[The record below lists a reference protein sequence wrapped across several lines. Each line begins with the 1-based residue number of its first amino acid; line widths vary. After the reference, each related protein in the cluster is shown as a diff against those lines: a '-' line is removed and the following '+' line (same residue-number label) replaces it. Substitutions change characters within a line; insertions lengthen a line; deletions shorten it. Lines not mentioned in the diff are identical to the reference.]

1 MEKIGNVYCQNEVD
15 QARKAWETRKIADTQ
30 KEDDF
35 EADEIR
41 PLIPEGTYKVCCI
54 KTEKGVSHCRALKMF
69 LRFKI
74 VDPGQYMDRELFM
87 AMNLIDTKTGKPFK
101 KVPRGSKY
109 FEQWVIANNNIHP
122 RRKDRMSSAIFKNGI
137 FEAFVRTVKPK
148 FPDGTEKPG
157 SFHYSV
163 VDYLKSKVS

>member
-1 MEKIGNVYCQNEVD
+1 MENIQNVID
-15 QARKAWETRKIADTQ
+15 KARQTCKARKIADTQ

-35 EADEIR
+35 EADETR
-41 PLIPEGTYKVCCI
+41 PLIPEGSYQVCCI
-54 KTEKGVSHCRALKMF
+54 RIEKGASHFRSLKMF

-74 VDPGQYMDRELFM
+74 VDPGQYFETELFM

-122 RRKDRMSSAIFKNGI
+122 RRKDRMSSTIFKNSV
-137 FEAFVRTVKPK
+137 FEAIVRTVKPK
-148 FPDGTEKPG
+148 FPDGTEKPEC
-157 SFHYSV
+157 FHYSV
-163 VDYLKSKVS
+163 VDYLKGKVT